1 MRRRTLRSAPFW
13 TVVMRQGLIER
24 SRALA
29 KPPIVTAAV
38 VALVAAAAYTKPGF
52 QDQAALTSSK
62 GGAFVIRG
70 HVRGLYPG
78 RQALLR
84 LRVTNRRNFPI
95 RVTSI
100 RVKVA
105 GTQGCAASN
114 IRVTGFRGSRRIW
127 RRGTRRLR
135 LPISMSS
142 TAPDA
147 CMGARFKL
155 TYAGRAVK
163 A

>member
-1 MRRRTLRSAPFW
+1 
-13 TVVMRQGLIER
+13 MRQSLIER
-24 SRALA
+24 ARALA
-29 KPPIVTAAV
+29 TPVIATAVAVALAAV
-38 VALVAAAAYTKPGF
+38 AAYTKPGL
-52 QDQAALTSSK
+52 QDEAVLTSSK

-105 GTQGCAASN
+105 GAPGCAASN
-114 IRVTGFRGSRRIW
+114 VRVTSFRGSRRIW

-147 CMGARFKL
+147 CMRARFKL